1 MAAPRKVI
9 KKRKDLKR
17 IEKGWQRIS
26 MPLSITLSL
35 PSPTPK
41 AMPSVGAARASLA
54 LKAAVRAPRT
64 QRK

>member
-17 IEKGWQRIS
+17 IEKVARIS

>member
-17 IEKGWQRIS
+17 IEKVARIS

-41 AMPSVGAARASLA
+41 AMPSVGAARANSA

>member
-17 IEKGWQRIS
+17 IEKVARIS
-26 MPLSITLSL
+26 MPLSITLLL

>member
-17 IEKGWQRIS
+17 IEKGCAHIHAS
-26 MPLSITLSL
+26 FNNTIV